1 MGPSCGG
8 FTCSFA
14 PFRLLST
21 IQDTRSARPCPNS
34 GVSTPAATFRAG
46 GAVVASATAVGLT
59 PSCAAPAA
67 EPSTDVVDSSESPV
81 PPDARLSAAPAPAS
95 AVPAGAAAAAFA
107 DTSVAGR
114 AAEMTGAGTGTGG
127 PLGSAGPGDLAAV
140 AGVADSFVGNA
151 EKSAPP
157 AVPVLPGPTVPVA
170 AADMAAAVTACA
182 FASVL
187 VEAPVLVDG
196 FVDEGVAGGALPSAA
211 RLAGV
216 GREAAES
223 TAAVV

>member
-67 EPSTDVVDSSESPV
+67 APSTDVVDSSELPGPS
-81 PPDARLSAAPAPAS
+81 DARLSAAPAPAS

-114 AAEMTGAGTGTGG
+114 AAEITGADTGTGG
-127 PLGSAGPGDLAAV
+127 PLG
-140 AGVADSFVGNA
+140 
-151 EKSAPP
+151 P
-157 AVPVLPGPTVPVA
+157 AVPEDFAAAAGSGRSTLGHADILPSPPVA
-170 AADMAAAVTACA
+170 GEPWAGSSVAAGT
-182 FASVL
+182 
-187 VEAPVLVDG
+187 
-196 FVDEGVAGGALPSAA
+196 SAA
-211 RLAGV
+211 C
-216 GREAAES
+216 
-223 TAAVV
+223 

>member
-34 GVSTPAATFRAG
+34 GVSTPAATFRVG

-67 EPSTDVVDSSESPV
+67 EPSTDVPDSSESPV

-95 AVPAGAAAAAFA
+95 AVPAGAAGAFA
-107 DTSVAGR
+107 DTSITGR
-114 AAEMTGAGTGTGG
+114 ATEITGTGG
-127 PLGSAGPGDLAAV
+127 PLGLAVPEDLAVV
-140 AGVADSFVGNA
+140 AGVADSLVGNA
-151 EKSAPP
+151 
-157 AVPVLPGPTVPVA
+157 
-170 AADMAAAVTACA
+170 D
-182 FASVL
+182 
-187 VEAPVLVDG
+187 
-196 FVDEGVAGGALPSAA
+196 
-211 RLAGV
+211 
-216 GREAAES
+216 
-223 TAAVV
+223 

>member
-34 GVSTPAATFRAG
+34 GVSTPAATFRVG
-46 GAVVASATAVGLT
+46 GAVVASATAVGL
-59 PSCAAPAA
+59 PARFAAPAA
-67 EPSTDVVDSSESPV
+67 GTADN
-81 PPDARLSAAPAPAS
+81 AP
-95 AVPAGAAAAAFA
+95 
-107 DTSVAGR
+107 
-114 AAEMTGAGTGTGG
+114 
-127 PLGSAGPGDLAAV
+127 
-140 AGVADSFVGNA
+140 
-151 EKSAPP
+151 PP
-157 AVPVLPGPTVPVA
+157 AVPVSPGPPVPVV
-170 AADMAAAVTACA
+170 AADMAAAVTSCA

-187 VEAPVLVDG
+187 VGAPVLVDG

-211 RLAGV
+211 RLGGV

-223 TAAVV
+223 IAAVVATV

>member
-34 GVSTPAATFRAG
+34 GVSTPAATFRVG

-67 EPSTDVVDSSESPV
+67 EPSTDILDSSESPV
-81 PPDARLSAAPAPAS
+81 PPDARLSAAPAS

-114 AAEMTGAGTGTGG
+114 AAEITGAGTGTSTGG
-127 PLGSAGPGDLAAV
+127 PLGPAGPEDLAAV

-151 EKSAPP
+151 DKSAPP
-157 AVPVLPGPTVPVA
+157 AVPVSPGPTVPVV

>member
-8 FTCSFA
+8 FNCSFP

-67 EPSTDVVDSSESPV
+67 EPSTDVLDSSESPV
-81 PPDARLSAAPAPAS
+81 PPDTRLSAAPAPAS

-107 DTSVAGR
+107 DTSVAG
-114 AAEMTGAGTGTGG
+114 G
-127 PLGSAGPGDLAAV
+127 PLGPAGPEDLAAV

-151 EKSAPP
+151 DKSAPP
-157 AVPVLPGPTVPVA
+157 AVPVSPGPTVPVV

-196 FVDEGVAGGALPSAA
+196 FVDEGVAG
-211 RLAGV
+211 
-216 GREAAES
+216 
-223 TAAVV
+223 

>member
-67 EPSTDVVDSSESPV
+67 EPSTGVPDSTESPV

-107 DTSVAGR
+107 DTS
-114 AAEMTGAGTGTGG
+114 GAGTGTSTGG
-127 PLGSAGPGDLAAV
+127 PLGPPGPRDLAV
-140 AGVADSFVGNA
+140 
-151 EKSAPP
+151 
-157 AVPVLPGPTVPVA
+157 
-170 AADMAAAVTACA
+170 
-182 FASVL
+182 
-187 VEAPVLVDG
+187 
-196 FVDEGVAGGALPSAA
+196 
-211 RLAGV
+211 
-216 GREAAES
+216 
-223 TAAVV
+223 